1 MLEKFIIYRHIGSL
15 SEADNGWV
23 KELNFVSWNDREPV
37 YDIRTWNEEHTKY
50 GKGVTATSKQMA
62 ALKELLNQIDSF

>member
-15 SEADNGWV
+15 SEADNGWI

>member
-15 SEADNGWV
+15 SEADNGWI
-23 KELNFVSWNDREPV
+23 KDLNFVSWNDREPV